1 MAKYSYE
8 KKDNT
13 YLTPPELIDKAL
25 QILALETQQK
35 LIEKF
40 DCDVCCSNENIP
52 AVNYFKNGVKDGLI
66 ESWYSYN
73 YCNPPFDEC
82 KKWVQKAY
90 GEQQQGKT
98 SILLIP
104 VRTETAYFHDYILHN
119 PDVNIIWL
127 RKGYRFINP
136 QNNEPMGV
144 FKNALAF
151 VVFRGVK
158 K

>member
-25 QILALETQQK
+25 QILALEKQQK
-35 LIEKF
+35 LTEKF

-136 QNNEPMGV
+136 QNNQPMGV